1 MTTRKKIIAAATALT
16 VATGVTATP
25 AQAQTLPVP
34 AANSSVNQGQLVGA
48 GAALAAIVVTLG
60 LIIGSDVRGA
70 NKIIAH
76 FRMFVRE
83 NCRLSDSVITRLCLY
98 CSHSCVSNKV
108 DSPTLRRTTWSHS
121 RWQENVGCI

>member
-48 GAALAAIVVTLG
+48 GAALAAVVVTLSV
-60 LIIGSDVRGA
+60 IIGSDVRGA
-70 NKIIAH
+70 NKIIDV
-76 FRMFVRE
+76 FNRE
-83 NCRLSDSVITRLCLY
+83 TGNNTPHLNQPFADVLG
-98 CSHSCVSNKV
+98 H
-108 DSPTLRRTTWSHS
+108 
-121 RWQENVGCI
+121 